1 MRAVV
6 QRVFEGAVRVGG
18 RAVGEIGR
26 GLVVFLG
33 VGEGDSEKDAEYL
46 AEKIVGLRIFP
57 DAEGK
62 MNVSVKDVEGGV
74 LLVSQFTLYGD
85 CRKGKRPSF
94 VEAAEPSKANRLYE
108 YCVDRVRALGVKTA
122 TGEFQAMMEVNVRND
137 GPVTILLDSRKQF

>member
-6 QRVFEGAVRVGG
+6 QRVREASVTVDGRLVGK
-18 RAVGEIGR
+18 VGR

-33 VGEGDSEKDAEYL
+33 VGEGDSEKDAEVL

-57 DAEGK
+57 DADGK
-62 MNVSVKDVEGGV
+62 MNISVQDIGGGV
-74 LLVSQFTLYGD
+74 LMVSQFTLYGD

-94 VEAAEPSKANRLYE
+94 VQAADPAEANSLYE
-108 YCVDRVRALGVKTA
+108 YCVDRVKALGVETA